1 MNSVCIIICVL
12 FLLCVF
18 VNSARG
24 LFKALLSVAGLI
36 ASIAVA
42 VYAAPHL
49 SGYLEENTQVDEKI
63 AAYVAEKLEY
73 SEVGEEV
80 SRSVQVAIIQELPL
94 PETLKAGIL
103 DNNNSEMY
111 HLLDVSGV
119 YDYIAKSV
127 AVVILNVAV
136 FLGLTI
142 LCRLLFFVLSRT
154 VKDLTKLPIV
164 RWIDKNGGGCLGAL
178 KGLIYIRVFF
188 LMLSICSTFEW
199 SQYIIEQISD
209 LQVLKLLYDNNI
221 LLDIVGDLTSI
232 LFR

>member
-1 MNSVCIIICVL
+1 MNSVCIIISVF
-12 FLLCVF
+12 FLLCVL
-18 VNSARG
+18 VNWARG

-63 AAYVAEKLEY
+63 AAYVAERLEY

-111 HLLDVSGV
+111 HLLEVGGV

-127 AVVILNVAV
+127 AVVILNVTV

-164 RWIDKNGGGCLGAL
+164 RWIDKIGGGCLGAL
-178 KGLIYIRVFF
+178 KGLIYIWVFF

-199 SQYIIEQISD
+199 SQYIIEQISE
-209 LQVLKLLYDNNI
+209 LQILKLLYDNNI